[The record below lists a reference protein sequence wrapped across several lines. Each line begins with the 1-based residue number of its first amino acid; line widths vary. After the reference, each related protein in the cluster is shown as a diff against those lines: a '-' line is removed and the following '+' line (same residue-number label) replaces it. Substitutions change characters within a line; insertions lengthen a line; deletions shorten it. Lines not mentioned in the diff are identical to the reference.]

1 MRISAHKSKYICG
14 SSPCFKRKMAA
25 YRIFQL
31 LILFF
36 AFPATQPTQVS
47 DSAAFAMSLQSAMR
61 PDAARAQAAATHES
75 NATAQ
80 VWRAR
85 AV

>member
-1 MRISAHKSKYICG
+1 
-14 SSPCFKRKMAA
+14 MAA

-80 VWRAR
+80 VHGS
-85 AV
+85 AVWSGDRNQ

>member
-1 MRISAHKSKYICG
+1 VHLRQLTVFQGKKWLHTA
-14 SSPCFKRKMAA
+14 F
-25 YRIFQL
+25 FQL
-31 LILFF
+31 LILVF
-36 AFPATQPTQVS
+36 ATPATQPTQVS

-80 VWRAR
+80 VHSG
-85 AV
+85 AVWSGDRNQ